1 VRVAVQTNDRQVTDV
16 VGKHVADSSDPSPV
30 DKSKVGNGVRSQTID
45 DLARRGKH
53 LLFLLLLLMLMG
65 QIAIFFVARYTDVI
79 VTTTPTGAATMP
91 TTTTAPSRTAVA
103 LNYFTPHQHQ
113 QSSSTG
119 KVSRYAWGDDY
130 HDVVKEKLLSLLAW
144 IREQEP
150 ALSVDHD
157 GRVLSNERPKE
168 LRSGLQRR
176 ASFLVRETLKLAHRG
191 GALVHLLA
199 NSRDRES
206 CSALDAELEEQSR
219 DVGLHCL
226 FADPHLLG
234 DRLVRSARDDAL
246 KHLAFTWGD
255 VR

>member
-1 VRVAVQTNDRQVTDV
+1 MAGT
-16 VGKHVADSSDPSPV
+16 HE
-30 DKSKVGNGVRSQTID
+30 
-45 DLARRGKH
+45 RRGIGRQPH
-53 LLFLLLLLMLMG
+53 TQLVL
-65 QIAIFFVARYTDVI
+65 IER
-79 VTTTPTGAATMP
+79 
-91 TTTTAPSRTAVA
+91 SRERP
-103 LNYFTPHQHQ
+103 LE
-113 QSSSTG
+113 
-119 KVSRYAWGDDY
+119 RR
-130 HDVVKEKLLSLLAW
+130 

-150 ALSVDHD
+150 AFSVDHD
-157 GRVLSNERPKE
+157 GRLFSNERSEE
-168 LRSGLQRR
+168 LRSRLQRR